1 MLPARMSATI
11 DAPQVSQLLDRLH
24 AQAETEDVQAKQRV
38 LAREAEV
45 GERLGPPQR
54 YELYGDAPLSITPEV
69 GRLYYL
75 LATARRAG
83 SVVEFGASHGI
94 STIYL
99 AAALR
104 DLGNGRLITTEILP
118 QKAEW
123 AAENLGKAGLA
134 DLVEI
139 RVGDALE
146 TLQELPPQVDLL
158 VLDGRN
164 DQYIPVLELVRDRLA
179 PDALIIADLGKDDPD
194 LAAYQ
199 RYVRD
204 PGRGFDSMSLP
215 LDAGVEIAIWRG
227 RRFEVGEAR

>member
-1 MLPARMSATI
+1 MPATI
-11 DAPQVSQLLDRLH
+11 DAPQVSQVLDRLH
-24 AQAETEDVQAKQRV
+24 AQAETEDEQAKQRV

-83 SVVEFGASHGI
+83 SIVEFGASHGI

-104 DLGNGRLITTEILP
+104 DLGCGSLITTEILP

-123 AAENLGKAGLA
+123 AAENLNNAGLA

-139 RVGDALE
+139 RIGDALA
-146 TLQELPPQVDLL
+146 TLHELPPQVDLL

-164 DQYIPVLELVRDRLA
+164 DQYVPVLELVRDRLS
-179 PDALIIADLGKDDPD
+179 PGALVIADLGKDDPD
-194 LAAYQ
+194 LQAFQQHVHDSAS
-199 RYVRD
+199 
-204 PGRGFDSMSLP
+204 GLDSMSLP
-215 LDAGVEIAIWRG
+215 LDAGI
-227 RRFEVGEAR
+227 EVSVLRS

>member
-1 MLPARMSATI
+1 MPATI
-11 DAPQVSQLLDRLH
+11 DAPQVSRVLDRLH
-24 AQAETEDVQAKQRV
+24 AQAETEDGQAKQRV
-38 LAREAEV
+38 MAREAEV

-83 SVVEFGASHGI
+83 SIVEFGASHEI

-104 DLGNGRLITTEILP
+104 DLGTGRLITTEILP

-146 TLQELPPQVDLL
+146 TLREPPPLVDLL

-164 DQYIPVLELVRDRLA
+164 DQYVPVLELVRDRLS
-179 PDALIIADLGKDDPD
+179 PSALVIADLGKDDPD
-194 LAAYQ
+194 LQAFQ
-199 RYVRD
+199 RHVRD
-204 PGRGFDSMSLP
+204 SVSGFDSMSLP
-215 LDAGVEIAIWRG
+215 LDAGI
-227 RRFEVGEAR
+227 EVAVLRS

>member
-1 MLPARMSATI
+1 MSATI
-11 DAPQVSQLLDRLH
+11 DAPQVSQVLDRLH
-24 AQAETEDVQAKQRV
+24 AQAETEDEQAKQRV

-54 YELYGDAPLSITPEV
+54 YALYGDAPLSITPEV

-83 SVVEFGASHGI
+83 SMVEFGASHGI

-104 DLGNGRLITTEILP
+104 DVGNGRLITTEILP

-123 AAENLGKAGLA
+123 AAENLHDAGLA

-146 TLQELPPQVDLL
+146 TLRELPLQVDLL

-164 DQYIPVLELVRDRLA
+164 DQYIPVLEIVRDRLSSGA
-179 PDALIIADLGKDDPD
+179 IVIADLGKDDPD
-194 LAAYQ
+194 LQAYQ
-199 RYVRD
+199 RHVRD
-204 PGRGFDSMSLP
+204 SASGFDSMSLP
-215 LDAGVEIAIWRG
+215 LDAGIEVAILRS
-227 RRFEVGEAR
+227 